1 MDFLDAFA
9 IVAAAEEKD
18 FEFETKAEAE
28 KVIKALE
35 ITFKEVGADI
45 SQNPHFKKIKSILDR
60 WEE

>member
-28 KVIKALE
+28 KVIK
-35 ITFKEVGADI
+35 
-45 SQNPHFKKIKSILDR
+45 
-60 WEE
+60 